1 MKGRKMQ
8 MHEGK
13 TGDSDAMSEGKG
25 LRRTFRG
32 FLKRNSLLF
41 AHGGDDGDE
50 KIFTFIESGRNLRA
64 KVTVGDLNIVLRG
77 AILVHQIEE
86 SIVNVDKL
94 VFGTSDIGDIHVVR
108 GRTDIFQFLAGED
121 IDGDKVNFGM
131 SMLTGLRGRHVHDLA
146 GATLDNDVTVFAKG
160 RALHR
165 VGEGGPGTDLL
176 KGLVMLF
183 VVVRHGWPLG

>member
-13 TGDSDAMSEGKG
+13 TGNSDAMSEGKG
-25 LRRTFRG
+25 LRAFRG

-41 AHGGDDGDE
+41 AHGRDDGDQ
-50 KIFTFIESGRNLRA
+50 KIFTFIKSASDLTA
-64 KVTVGDLNIVLRG
+64 DVTLGDLNIVLRG
-77 AILVHQIEE
+77 AIWSHQIKE
-86 SIVNVDKL
+86 SFVNVDKL

-121 IDGDKVNFGM
+121 IDGDKVNFRV
-131 SMLTGLRGRHVHDLA
+131 SVLTGLRGRHVHDLA

-165 VGEGGPGTDLL
+165 EGERGPGTGLL
-176 KGLVMLF
+176 KESSLNFQTCIKLVL
-183 VVVRHGWPLG
+183 

>member
-32 FLKRNSLLF
+32 FLKRNSLRKLISVRGDRCQHEAYLLF

-86 SIVNVDKL
+86 SIVNVDLGFADLNHRRQRIKEGHTSWYSVRVTL
-94 VFGTSDIGDIHVVR
+94 GTS
-108 GRTDIFQFLAGED
+108 
-121 IDGDKVNFGM
+121 
-131 SMLTGLRGRHVHDLA
+131 MLCV
-146 GATLDNDVTVFAKG
+146 
-160 RALHR
+160 
-165 VGEGGPGTDLL
+165 EGQISSCDSQL
-176 KGLVMLF
+176 K
-183 VVVRHGWPLG
+183 